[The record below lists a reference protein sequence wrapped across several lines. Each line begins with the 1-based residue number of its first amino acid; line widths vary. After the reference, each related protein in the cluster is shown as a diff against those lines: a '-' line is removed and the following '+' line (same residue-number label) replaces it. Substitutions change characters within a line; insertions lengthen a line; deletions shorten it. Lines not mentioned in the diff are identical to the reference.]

1 MNEWMNNPAMKNIDP
16 IKLELIQMAASQTAG
31 KSGRDL
37 APIMMAANQ
46 TEGKSGKNLAPVLMG
61 LITNANKKGIQFS
74 PDEITLIL
82 EILKE
87 GKSKQEKDQID
98 QMLKMVMGYI
108 KK

>member
-16 IKLELIQMAASQTAG
+16 VKLELIQMAAAQTSG

-37 APIMMAANQ
+37 APIM
-46 TEGKSGKNLAPVLMG
+46 LA

-74 PDEITLIL
+74 GDEISLIL

-87 GKSKQEKDQID
+87 GKSKKEQAQID
-98 QMLKMVMGYI
+98 QTINMVSSMLK
-108 KK
+108 KKG